1 MDFSLGFYCYCVL
14 RVAYSKHLS
23 SYWAVWPFSTSK
35 RICLYLL
42 LIDLIDHVVFTCA
55 LEQCFS
61 SPKNLDESQLKTSF
75 RWCCRLFVVDRQRP
89 SKWIAKVNQRQDS
102 WAVTKSS
109 DWDRKPHA
117 CFTQTPMQHNHMI
130 TTFPVS
136 KLLGYVST
144 SGQPQ
149 LLWWHF
155 PVWCWFVLLQT
166 GEDTSLTSDKSTLS
180 HHTTKFG
187 IKTDSFKLPY

>member
-1 MDFSLGFYCYCVL
+1 MLFSLVPWSSAL
-14 RVAYSKHLS
+14 VHQKTWMKVSWKHHLDDAAGS
-23 SYWAVWPFSTSK
+23 LWW
-35 RICLYLL
+35 
-42 LIDLIDHVVFTCA
+42 IDKDRQN
-55 LEQCFS
+55 E
-61 SPKNLDESQLKTSF
+61 SPKSTRDK
-75 RWCCRLFVVDRQRP
+75 
-89 SKWIAKVNQRQDS
+89 IAE
-102 WAVTKSS
+102 VTKSS

-130 TTFPVS
+130 ITFPVS